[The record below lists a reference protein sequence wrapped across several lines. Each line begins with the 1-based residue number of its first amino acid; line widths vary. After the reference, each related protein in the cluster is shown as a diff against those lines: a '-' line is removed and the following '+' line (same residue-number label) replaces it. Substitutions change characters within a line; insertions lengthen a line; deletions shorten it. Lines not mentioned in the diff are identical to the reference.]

1 MSIAIQNLKSRGGE
15 RIASSF
21 EYPFKAFVP
30 HLISFNLW
38 RTFARL
44 WGYLSSSPCHA
55 WVRHL
60 EVFMTRRL
68 ELQDFKDTIQK
79 LEIFLNSTGPE
90 EPIQII
96 DPEQK
101 LYDFGVSVD
110 DTIAWLKA
118 EIEKEHELEGE
129 ALPDEGRRTGALVGE

>member
-1 MSIAIQNLKSRGGE
+1 
-15 RIASSF
+15 
-21 EYPFKAFVP
+21 
-30 HLISFNLW
+30 
-38 RTFARL
+38 
-44 WGYLSSSPCHA
+44 
-55 WVRHL
+55 
-60 EVFMTRRL
+60 MTRRL
-68 ELQDFKDTIQK
+68 ELESFKDTIQK
-79 LEIFLNSTGPE
+79 LEFFMNMNGPD

-110 DTIAWLKA
+110 DTIAWLTT